1 MIVLDRTFLTNGVYN
16 GHMSVDSILD
26 LLWISFFSLYCFI
39 ILSSMS
45 WIKPFALIDCPFL
58 VYSQLQMEQ

>member
-1 MIVLDRTFLTNGVYN
+1 MIVLDRTLMANGVYN
-16 GHMSVDSILD
+16 GHMSVHSILD
-26 LLWISFFSLYCFI
+26 FLWISFFSLPCFV

-58 VYSQLQMEQ
+58 VYSQL